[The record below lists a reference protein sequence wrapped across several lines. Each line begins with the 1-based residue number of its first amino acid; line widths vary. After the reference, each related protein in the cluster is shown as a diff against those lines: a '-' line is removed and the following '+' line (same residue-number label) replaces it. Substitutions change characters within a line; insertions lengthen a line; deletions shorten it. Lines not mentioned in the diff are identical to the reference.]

1 LHHSSDFYFDT
12 TPFYLLMIA
21 PTLARAAAAQATKEP
36 NWLIDYPTIY
46 PTPNHPAPNF
56 RFLRTFLC
64 SEIYSVQHEVDEMDY
79 RLQIM
84 DYGFLGSE
92 IYSV

>member
-1 LHHSSDFYFDT
+1 
-12 TPFYLLMIA
+12 MIA

-56 RFLRTFLC
+56 RFLRTFLG

>member
-1 LHHSSDFYFDT
+1 LG
-12 TPFYLLMIA
+12 
-21 PTLARAAAAQATKEP
+21 
-36 NWLIDYPTIY
+36 
-46 PTPNHPAPNF
+46 
-56 RFLRTFLC
+56 